1 MPLRRSSRALWR
13 PSDLLPAIAGL
24 FGGAAIVLNH
34 FAELPAILYTGR
46 RVIASAALSAILGA
60 LLLVASHR
68 WILQR
73 LARSGLFGSAQPAS
87 FARFQSATYLPFML
101 FGLGATGFRLPD
113 AVFAGSVLALFAA
126 GNAVLLLAALPAP
139 RPGAPSSPLPLAL
152 LFFVSGIAALVY
164 QVTWQRALFACFGVN
179 IESATLVVTIFMFG
193 LGAGGIAGGLLSRR
207 AESRTLIKGFL
218 SCELAI
224 GAFGLVSLP
233 LIREVGGLT
242 VLSSL
247 PVTALVIFGLLS
259 VPTLLMGATLPLLV
273 TYAHR
278 QFTNV
283 GRSVGL
289 LYFVN
294 TIGSALACYLTADL
308 LFVVGGER
316 AATVV
321 AAGLNFAVVIAVGR
335 IIRQMPLGQAPAG
348 TADGQ
353 GPATSAAGQVST
365 TSAARQVSPKSNDE
379 PLRISEPE
387 SAL

>member
-1 MPLRRSSRALWR
+1 MRGKRDRLESGSMPLRRSNRALWR

-24 FGGAAIVLNH
+24 FGGTAIVLNH
-34 FAELPAILYTGR
+34 FAERPAILYSGQ
-46 RVIASAALSAILGA
+46 RVIASVALSAIPSA
-60 LLLVASHR
+60 LVLVISHR
-68 WILQR
+68 GILR
-73 LARSGLFGSAQPAS
+73 WVARSGLLGSNEPAG
-87 FARFQSATYLPFML
+87 FARLQALTYLPFML
-101 FGLGATGFRLPD
+101 FGLGATGFRLPG
-113 AVFAGSVLALFAA
+113 AVFFALVLALFAA
-126 GNAVLLLAALPAP
+126 CNAVLFFVALPSP
-139 RPGAPSSPLPLAL
+139 RQGTSSSPLRMAL

-193 LGAGGIAGGLLSRR
+193 LGAGGIAGGLFSRR
-207 AESRTLIKGFL
+207 AESKTLIKGFL
-218 SCELAI
+218 SCELII

-233 LIREVGGLT
+233 LIREVGNLT

-259 VPTLLMGATLPLLV
+259 IPTLLMGATLPLLV

-278 QFTNV
+278 QFSNV

-321 AAGLNFAVVIAVGR
+321 AAGLNFAVVIAVR
-335 IIRQMPLGQAPAG
+335 RMLREMPLGQTPAESAVGQAPA
-348 TADGQ
+348 
-353 GPATSAAGQVST
+353 
-365 TSAARQVSPKSNDE
+365 
-379 PLRISEPE
+379 ISEPE
-387 SAL
+387 SVL

>member
-1 MPLRRSSRALWR
+1 MLLRRSSRALWH

-24 FGGAAIVLNH
+24 FGGTAIVLNH
-34 FAELPAILYTGR
+34 FAELPAILYSGQ
-46 RVIASAALSAILGA
+46 RVIASVALTAILSALV
-60 LLLVASHR
+60 LVASHR
-68 WILQR
+68 GILR
-73 LARSGLFGSAQPAS
+73 WVARSGLLGSAEPAG
-87 FARFQSATYLPFML
+87 FARLQALTYLPFML
-101 FGLGATGFRLPD
+101 FALGATGFRLPS
-113 AVFAGSVLALFAA
+113 AVFLALVLALFAA
-126 GNAVLLLAALPAP
+126 CNAVLFFLALPSQ
-139 RPGAPSSPLPLAL
+139 RQGTSSPLRMAL

-164 QVTWQRALFACFGVN
+164 QVTWQRALFVCFGVN

-193 LGAGGIAGGLLSRR
+193 LGAGGIAGGLFSRR
-207 AESRTLIKGFL
+207 AESKTLIKGFL
-218 SCELAI
+218 SCELII

-233 LIREVGGLT
+233 LIREVGSLT

-273 TYAHR
+273 TYANR
-278 QFTNV
+278 QFSNV

-321 AAGLNFAVVIAVGR
+321 AAGLNFAVVIAVR
-335 IIRQMPLGQAPAG
+335 RMLREMPVGQAPVESAV
-348 TADGQ
+348 
-353 GPATSAAGQVST
+353 GP
-365 TSAARQVSPKSNDE
+365 PKSKDK
-379 PLRISEPE
+379 PLSISEPE
-387 SAL
+387 SVL